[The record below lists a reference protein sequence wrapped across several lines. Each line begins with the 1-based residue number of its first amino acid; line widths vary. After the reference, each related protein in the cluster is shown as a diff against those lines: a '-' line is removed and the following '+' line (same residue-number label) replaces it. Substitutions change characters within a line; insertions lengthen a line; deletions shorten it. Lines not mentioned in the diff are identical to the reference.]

1 MKGHHQVLARQGKV
15 IHPFDPPGLSL
26 SSVSHLCHARC
37 QGLGMLGKRGV
48 LPALEELIVQ

>member
-1 MKGHHQVLARQGKV
+1 MKGQYQVLARRGKV

-37 QGLGMLGKRGV
+37 QGLGMLEKRGV
-48 LPALEELIVQ
+48 LPALEELIV